1 MLSLNEPLE
10 LYFSIYCTGQCASKQ
25 FGVPAPIESY
35 SDTKTSGSV
44 AATSMASLHSGERK
58 TSSDGTTTNDNQKTK
73 SARNGFFL
81 SEEYSIQVTAQ
92 GTPSDIDMMGKLGT
106 LFQNIEKLEISNG
119 LHLVCRVY
127 RVGALELAPPG

>member
-1 MLSLNEPLE
+1 M
-10 LYFSIYCTGQCASKQ
+10 
-25 FGVPAPIESY
+25 
-35 SDTKTSGSV
+35 
-44 AATSMASLHSGERK
+44 
-58 TSSDGTTTNDNQKTK
+58 
-73 SARNGFFL
+73 

-127 RVGALELAPPG
+127 RVGALELAPPGAKSKKKSKDVGNHRRPFGVAVFDINKYYKQLSDDNTASGEPRWSPPPLNIYTTKNRDAIETLFR